1 MRQHPYILR
10 RIRRAWTAAV
20 FLVVVIGLSAKPAL
34 AEFEI
39 QESQV
44 EKGKIELEYRGA
56 VRWGIQKQTE
66 DEGAL
71 EEEEEG
77 LRQSHD
83 FELEWGFA
91 DRWLVTTTLITDQ
104 PVREQFNVSAV
115 EAEMQYELIERKGNG
130 IGLAFQA
137 EYGLATRGGEAD
149 EVEFGPIV
157 EFGQE

>member
-1 MRQHPYILR
+1 MRQHQYILR
-10 RIRRAWTAAV
+10 RIRRAWTATV
-20 FLVVVIGLSAKPAL
+20 FLVVAIGLTAKPAR

-44 EKGKIELEYRGA
+44 EKGEIELEYRGA

-91 DRWLVTTTLITDQ
+91 DR
-104 PVREQFNVSAV
+104 
-115 EAEMQYELIERKGNG
+115 G
-130 IGLAFQA
+130 
-137 EYGLATRGGEAD
+137 
-149 EVEFGPIV
+149 
-157 EFGQE
+157 